1 MENVIIKLKEVLV
14 KEIILLSEN
23 KTKFLELNNLSYNY
37 LNTKRIINSFG
48 TNSYLYYTIIYY
60 NLFNNKPS
68 YVNHCVDE
76 YKNKK
81 ELLIKLNLLDLQYI
95 LLLLKKS

>member
-1 MENVIIKLKEVLV
+1 MENDLKEVLV
-14 KEIILLSEN
+14 KEIILLSEK
-23 KTKFLELNNLSYNY
+23 KTKFLELKNLSYNY

-60 NLFNNKPS
+60 NNKNQPS

-81 ELLIKLNLLDLQYI
+81 QLLIKLNLLDLQYI
-95 LLLLKKS
+95 YLKLVNNHD